1 MKAKEHIPFD
11 RLRES
16 LANYLGRVDGED
28 FDILWHGFKRYMY
41 RREGNKA
48 SARLSIA
55 LKRGWLSGKDA
66 IAFAHYAGIS
76 LVL

>member
-1 MKAKEHIPFD
+1 MKETAHIPFD

-28 FDILWHGFKRYMY
+28 FDILWYGFKRFMY

-55 LKRGWLSGKDA
+55 LKRGWLSEKDA
-66 IAFAHYAGIS
+66 IAFAQYAGIA
-76 LVL
+76 LAI